1 MNKEF
6 KTKISPCEITEND
19 LALINRFTVK
29 ELKADEVYSFNVIL
43 CDNDVDRDGERFSNE
58 ALSQL
63 AKLFVGVTGIFDH
76 DPKSSNQ
83 SARIYSA
90 ECVNIPGKK
99 TVTGEDYLCVK
110 AKAYMP
116 LTEKNADLIGDIN
129 AGIKKEVSVSCAVA
143 DFTCSICNSDMRFS
157 PCNHVKGES
166 YDGELCYCTLSN
178 ITDAY
183 EWSFV
188 AVPAQVNA
196 GVTKSYTK
204 EIETMENCI
213 KAIKDGHAVKLGE
226 NEARQLADYIN
237 TLEKQAADGRCMR
250 MREAWPPQAINVSAL
265 MAQQPRQVSRLS
277 APDGCRAV
285 ELSRQVVLDA
295 VKEGGRFGV
304 NLVEFLLGKVVFLN
318 RRITALSGH
327 TAGSRLELYLE
338 ENAVV
343 KDGQR
348 QVQLP
353 CSLSEFAG
361 LLCVG
366 RASLY
371 RTLDAMEAEGRIRRQ
386 GRTIYLAEEL

>member
-6 KTKISPCEITEND
+6 KTKISPCEITESD

-90 ECVNIPGKK
+90 ECVGIPGKK

-188 AVPAQVNA
+188 AVPAQANA

-237 TLEKQAADGRCMR
+237 TLEKQAADGKIYRR
-250 MREAWPPQAINVSAL
+250 SLTEETAKYAVLSVPAL
-265 MAQQPRQVSRLS
+265 TGDCIEKMCS
-277 APDGCRAV
+277 GV
-285 ELSRQVVLDA
+285 E
-295 VKEGGRFGV
+295 
-304 NLVEFLLGKVVFLN
+304 
-318 RRITALSGH
+318 T
-327 TAGSRLELYLE
+327 
-338 ENAVV
+338 
-343 KDGQR
+343 
-348 QVQLP
+348 
-353 CSLSEFAG
+353 
-361 LLCVG
+361 
-366 RASLY
+366 
-371 RTLDAMEAEGRIRRQ
+371 
-386 GRTIYLAEEL
+386 EELIKIRDAFRKKAEDVVPLVPQLKAKKNKNTDTNIDFKF

>member
-213 KAIKDGHAVKLGE
+213 KAIKNGHAVKLGE

-237 TLEKQAADGRCMR
+237 TLEKQAADGKIYRR
-250 MREAWPPQAINVSAL
+250 SLTEETAKYAVLSVPAL
-265 MAQQPRQVSRLS
+265 TGDCIEKMCS
-277 APDGCRAV
+277 GV
-285 ELSRQVVLDA
+285 E
-295 VKEGGRFGV
+295 
-304 NLVEFLLGKVVFLN
+304 
-318 RRITALSGH
+318 T
-327 TAGSRLELYLE
+327 
-338 ENAVV
+338 
-343 KDGQR
+343 
-348 QVQLP
+348 
-353 CSLSEFAG
+353 
-361 LLCVG
+361 
-366 RASLY
+366 
-371 RTLDAMEAEGRIRRQ
+371 
-386 GRTIYLAEEL
+386 EELIKIRDAFRKKAEDVVPLVPQLKAKKNKNTDTNIEFKF

>member
-6 KTKISPCEITEND
+6 KTKISPCEITEGD

-99 TVTGEDYLCVK
+99 TVTGEDYFCVK

-237 TLEKQAADGRCMR
+237 TLEKQAADGKIYRR
-250 MREAWPPQAINVSAL
+250 SLTEETAKYAVLSVPAL
-265 MAQQPRQVSRLS
+265 TGDCIEKMCS
-277 APDGCRAV
+277 GV
-285 ELSRQVVLDA
+285 E
-295 VKEGGRFGV
+295 
-304 NLVEFLLGKVVFLN
+304 
-318 RRITALSGH
+318 T
-327 TAGSRLELYLE
+327 
-338 ENAVV
+338 
-343 KDGQR
+343 
-348 QVQLP
+348 
-353 CSLSEFAG
+353 
-361 LLCVG
+361 
-366 RASLY
+366 
-371 RTLDAMEAEGRIRRQ
+371 
-386 GRTIYLAEEL
+386 EELIKIRDAFRKKAEDVVPLVPQLKAKKNKNTDTNIDFKF

>member
-6 KTKISPCEITEND
+6 KTKISPCEITESD

-90 ECVNIPGKK
+90 ECVGIPGKK

-143 DFTCSICNSDMRFS
+143 DFTCSICSSDMRFS

-237 TLEKQAADGRCMR
+237 TLEKQAADGKIYRR
-250 MREAWPPQAINVSAL
+250 SLTEETAKYAVLSVPAL
-265 MAQQPRQVSRLS
+265 TGDCIEKMCS
-277 APDGCRAV
+277 GV
-285 ELSRQVVLDA
+285 E
-295 VKEGGRFGV
+295 
-304 NLVEFLLGKVVFLN
+304 
-318 RRITALSGH
+318 T
-327 TAGSRLELYLE
+327 
-338 ENAVV
+338 
-343 KDGQR
+343 
-348 QVQLP
+348 
-353 CSLSEFAG
+353 
-361 LLCVG
+361 
-366 RASLY
+366 
-371 RTLDAMEAEGRIRRQ
+371 
-386 GRTIYLAEEL
+386 EELIKIRDAFRKKAEDVVPLVPQLKAKKNKNTDTNIEFKF